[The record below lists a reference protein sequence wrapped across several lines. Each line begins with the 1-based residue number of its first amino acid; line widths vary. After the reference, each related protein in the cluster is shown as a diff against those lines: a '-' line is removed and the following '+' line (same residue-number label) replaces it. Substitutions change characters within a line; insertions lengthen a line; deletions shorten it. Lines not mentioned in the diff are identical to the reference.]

1 MKVKEKVAPVAGGK
15 NQCNYCFWNIG
26 GKCMAEKGTYCKTLK
41 DRF

>member
-1 MKVKEKVAPVAGGK
+1 MNTKKITPPTASGK